1 MGPTCWGSSA
11 SVCCMETPRS
21 KSMGLLLLLLYTR
34 FCKDLVTTE
43 NKRILIILF
52 ISGVFKKYHSQTQF
66 SFFQKHPPPSSLNLP
81 PRNSNVEHT
90 CARAP
95 THTDRHTY
103 TETHRD
109 TETVT
114 KRCASSQPPWKEIR
128 NDKRWILQQSIC
140 PTVAIPKMRSHDYN
154 SSWHTHSILHNLV
167 PNCMYKHFVRMLF
180 QLVLQI
186 ASHRKC

>member
-1 MGPTCWGSSA
+1 MGPTCLRIFCLCLLYGDSK
-11 SVCCMETPRS
+11 S
-21 KSMGLLLLLLYTR
+21 KSMGLVLLLLYTR

-52 ISGVFKKYHSQTQF
+52 ISGVFKKYLSQTQF

-95 THTDRHTY
+95 THTDGHTY
-103 TETHRD
+103 METHRD

-114 KRCASSQPPWKEIR
+114 NRCTSSQPRKEIR
-128 NDKRWILQQSIC
+128 NGERWILQQSLPDCCDSKIAL
-140 PTVAIPKMRSHDYN
+140 TWLQFFMA
-154 SSWHTHSILHNLV
+154 HTFN
-167 PNCMYKHFVRMLF
+167 
-180 QLVLQI
+180 I
-186 ASHRKC
+186 A